1 MRFMLDTNTCV
12 ELIRRRNDRILRKI
26 QRLRPDDLCVSSVTL
41 SEMEYGAAKSAYPEK
56 NRLALAEFMTALNVL
71 AYDDAVAPVYG
82 RVRAELER
90 AGDSDRSVGH
100 HDSRT
105 RVVPWA
111 DCRDR
116 RRGRISSCI
125 WAEGSELGKVISFP
139 GVEWRVRCSQ
149 RKQ

>member
-90 AGDSDRSVGH
+90 AGTPIGPLDTMIAAHALSLGLTVVTDDEGEFR
-100 HDSRT
+100 
-105 RVVPWA
+105 RVSGLKVQNWA
-111 DCRDR
+111 
-116 RRGRISSCI
+116 
-125 WAEGSELGKVISFP
+125 K
-139 GVEWRVRCSQ
+139 
-149 RKQ
+149 